1 MSWNPDKCLAVF
13 PDTTAGSSTSTE
25 EEEKKMKELFQI
37 ANLEN
42 RKNKNDKNRNPLLL
56 LFDVTSTNP
65 LSRLKDTINGRKEV
79 CLYDQTLQKEFTI
92 HFQCNGKLGLRMLIH
107 FYAFLFFE
115 NWKTDLWL
123 KRFIRDHVRYV
134 DEIQCAAA
142 RIVVAIRNHIR
153 EKKKKSGIRASDDD
167 DDATFDTM
175 HIRRGD
181 FQFKDT
187 RVSAEEIIETTKDYL
202 KPNATIYIATDEKDK
217 SFFDP
222 LKQQGYDILFLDD
235 FLHLLQDVN
244 TNYYGM
250 IDQLISTRGQQ
261 FWGCWFSTFTGYI
274 MRLRGYHSTNL
285 KLEGYQD
292 GVLPT
297 SYYYTM
303 KEKKFA
309 MHQYTPIQNA
319 FYSREFPTAWRDI
332 DKGITELSSM

>member
-13 PDTTAGSSTSTE
+13 PDADSNSSNNNTT
-25 EEEKKMKELFQI
+25 EEKKMKELFQI
-37 ANLEN
+37 AITEN
-42 RKNKNDKNRNPLLL
+42 KTKQNTNPLLY
-56 LFDVTSTNP
+56 DVTSTNP
-65 LSRLKDTINGRKEV
+65 LPRLKDTINGRTQM
-79 CLYDQTLQKEFTI
+79 CLYDETLQKEPTL

-115 NWKTDLWL
+115 NWVEDLWL

-142 RIVVAIRNHIR
+142 RVVVAIRNRGRERKKIR
-153 EKKKKSGIRASDDD
+153 GVISNDDG
-167 DDATFDTM
+167 DDANFDTM

-187 RVSAEEIIETTKDYL
+187 RVSAEEILETTKEYM
-202 KPNATIYIATDEKDK
+202 KPNTTIYIATDEKDK

-222 LKQQGYDILFLDD
+222 FKQHGYDVYFLDD
-235 FLHLLQDVN
+235 FLGLLQDVN

-250 IDQLISTRGQQ
+250 IDQLISTRGDQ

-274 MRLRGYHSTNL
+274 MRLRGYHSTNS
-285 KLEGYQD
+285 KLTGYRD

-297 SYYYTM
+297 SYYYT
-303 KEKKFA
+303 KREKKFA

-332 DKGITELSSM
+332 DKGITEVSSFQ